1 MVDEPFFFLM
11 NFNLM
16 DWLIFFKTRL
26 FDYMSEEEIFY
37 KIFNKIIITELS
49 KIIDIIRVY
58 FYEFKLQYDPI
69 FR

>member
-1 MVDEPFFFLM
+1 
-11 NFNLM
+11 
-16 DWLIFFKTRL
+16 
-26 FDYMSEEEIFY
+26 MSEEEIFY

-49 KIIDIIRVY
+49 KVIDIIRIY